1 MRSRKNWQFGA
12 GIVIILATIS
22 WLAYSGIQE
31 SKTYY
36 VTISELRAD
45 TTAQERRLRVA
56 GDVTPGSVQ
65 RVNDRVQFE
74 IREGDELL
82 NVVYVGKELLPDT
95 LYQDGAQAVADGR
108 YQTDGTFHAEAIQA
122 KCPSKYEAAGTAVA
136 PDGSKPGLG
145 DETTAAP
152 SGY

>member
-12 GIVIILATIS
+12 GIGIILVTIS

-31 SKTYY
+31 SQTYY
-36 VTISELRAD
+36 VTISELRASPD
-45 TTAQERRLRVA
+45 ARERRLRVA

-74 IREGDELL
+74 IREGAELL
-82 NVVYVGKELLPDT
+82 QVVYVGRELLPDT
-95 LYQDGAQAVADGR
+95 LYQDGAQAIADGR
-108 YQTDGTFHAEAIQA
+108 YQADGVFHAEAIQA
-122 KCPSKYEAAGTAVA
+122 KCPSKYEATPAVA
-136 PDGSKPGLG
+136 PEAAPPG
-145 DETTAAP
+145 AISAQPSVAP